1 MNAPPRQRLE
11 LVECAR
17 GLAAFSVLLFHAN
30 ATSQLE
36 GWRNFPWFTVFQY
49 GVDFFFV
56 LSGYII
62 YFAHSGDLGRR
73 ETIRPY
79 LRKRAIRLLP
89 TLWLVTTGVFV
100 LRLAADLP
108 VDFAQFARSAVPYPS
123 LLSTAPP
130 VVWTLRHEFIFYA
143 AFALAIFSRRL
154 GLAFFAV
161 WALACIAQLVLM
173 LSGMQMRG
181 LASFFLS
188 SYSLDFMIGMGI
200 ARLHQSRIFKPS
212 LLPLV
217 VGFVILG
224 ASLFLDLGI
233 GFHRV
238 GPTDYVTTQA
248 GWFTL
253 ALGIS
258 FGIILH
264 GLVVLEGHVRAP
276 SALVALGGATYA
288 LYLVHTPVNGL
299 TLIALKHLGIADE
312 FAGGAG
318 AVLLIV
324 LGTIAGLALH
334 RGFER
339 PVGKWL
345 RRAPQEGSPALPSPP
360 AQSATPS

>member
-1 MNAPPRQRLE
+1 MTLAPRKRLE

-36 GWRNFPWFTVFQY
+36 GWRDFPWFTVFQY

-73 ETIRPY
+73 ETVRPY

-89 TLWLVTTGVFV
+89 TLWLVTTAVFL

-108 VDFAQFARSAVPYPS
+108 VDFAQYARSAIPYPS

-130 VVWTLRHEFIFYA
+130 VVWTLRHEFVFYA
-143 AFALAIFSRRL
+143 AFALAIISRRL
-154 GLAFFAV
+154 GMVLFAV

-173 LSGMQMRG
+173 LSGAQLRG

-200 ARLHQSRIFKPS
+200 ARLHQTRSFRPS

-217 VGFVILG
+217 IGFLVLG
-224 ASLFLDLGI
+224 AALFLDLGI
-233 GFHRV
+233 GFHRL

-264 GLVVLEGHVRAP
+264 GLVLLEGHVRAP

-299 TLIALKHLGIADE
+299 TLIALKHLGIADKL
-312 FAGGAG
+312 AGGLG
-318 AVLLIV
+318 AILLVV
-324 LGTIAGLALH
+324 LGTIAGLLLH
-334 RGFER
+334 RAFEK
-339 PVGKWL
+339 PVGNWL
-345 RRAPQEGSPALPSPP
+345 RRAGPGGPRDVSSSPQ
-360 AQSATPS
+360 QNATPS